1 MEVELSARAPS
12 QAKFSALPQSE
23 SPGDRHDGDTD
34 TETMGLG
41 VQLGGGRGGGS
52 GRRETRAA
60 RAAGVAAGAGILV
73 LLLLIVLLWTGVG
86 TGVFR
91 HAPHTASARRRT
103 PNDPP
108 PSAHAAAAAPSARA
122 ASASGPA
129 ATLGPGDGGGGGVDD
144 AIDLLGHSGE
154 NDSEVVM
161 IGEVLEEDKVPMSLA
176 EVVLRPDEGVP
187 DDTPLADS
195 VQETVQSETQS
206 GTSPWTQPW
215 TPTQPPGQPLS
226 QYVKPVKVA
235 PPPLA
240 ERDLRS
246 GAAPTTG
253 SPPLRPSGH
262 FRHMQADL
270 WDPHPQYRFTAFGIS
285 FWLQLAHDAGFV
297 DPNILV
303 THMTHNTTVRSP
315 ARQHA
320 QCFYTGRV
328 RDDQKSSVAV
338 NLCHGMRGTIRTSQG
353 SFFIEPVEEERPVD
367 EDDNDAGEE
376 DAGTGAAA
384 ASAGQASPRPSPL
397 HVIYRVP
404 KPPHENLAEEPT
416 HHCGMVDGESTFSP
430 VGET

>member
-1 MEVELSARAPS
+1 MYFIPERGVDTWWTGIILNRDNSKSRCERCTLEIREDLDGLLLVLLGFGPRLLGLWCHLCVRAAGGPLPNK
-12 QAKFSALPQSE
+12 QRMFRFSRL
-23 SPGDRHDGDTD
+23 
-34 TETMGLG
+34 
-41 VQLGGGRGGGS
+41 VQLGLLLCL
-52 GRRETRAA
+52 ALP
-60 RAAGVAAGAGILV
+60 AGANGA
-73 LLLLIVLLWTGVG
+73 T
-86 TGVFR
+86 R
-91 HAPHTASARRRT
+91 HA
-103 PNDPP
+103 
-108 PSAHAAAAAPSARA
+108 
-122 ASASGPA
+122 
-129 ATLGPGDGGGGGVDD
+129 
-144 AIDLLGHSGE
+144 I
-154 NDSEVVM
+154 
-161 IGEVLEEDKVPMSLA
+161 
-176 EVVLRPDEGVP
+176 
-187 DDTPLADS
+187 
-195 VQETVQSETQS
+195 